1 MKPKEKDHVVNYLL
15 TQMTYIM
22 LAKSPIKD
30 ALQQAAQKH
39 ENRLRHLLT
48 KEELEPI
55 QVMRDTVQAL
65 AEKLVNCESVE
76 DLQHSH
82 AYIVALNTNEVLI
95 AVEDETT
102 GEVTGYEANR

>member
-1 MKPKEKDHVVNYLL
+1 MKQKEKDHVVNYLL

-30 ALQQAAQKH
+30 ALQKAAEKH
-39 ENRLRHLLT
+39 EARLRAVLT
-48 KEELEPI
+48 ADELAPI
-55 QVMRDTVQAL
+55 QVMRNAVQAL

-76 DLQHSH
+76 DLHHSH
-82 AYIVALNTNEVLI
+82 AYIDALNMGEVLI
-95 AVEDETT
+95 AVEDQTT

>member
-15 TQMTYIM
+15 TQMTYIL

-30 ALQQAAQKH
+30 ALQKAAEKH
-39 ENRLRHLLT
+39 EARLRAT
-48 KEELEPI
+48 FTEEELAPI
-55 QVMRDTVQAL
+55 QTMRNTVQAL

-82 AYIVALNTNEVLI
+82 AYIEALNAGTVLI
-95 AVEDETT
+95 AQEDETT
-102 GEVTGYEANR
+102 GDVTGYEPNR